1 MMKCKPKMINKIAAK
16 FTVKTLPKIKLDP
29 NYEAINKI
37 MPLLITNA
45 ATLPTSRGRRND
57 VHIGIIMKP
66 TIYTTLST
74 TDWVDPPDLVVYP
87 MFLDNANDTHRDQLQ
102 LQHDKGRLI

>member
-1 MMKCKPKMINKIAAK
+1 
-16 FTVKTLPKIKLDP
+16 
-29 NYEAINKI
+29 
-37 MPLLITNA
+37 
-45 ATLPTSRGRRND
+45 
-57 VHIGIIMKP
+57 MKP

-87 MFLDNANDTHRDQLQ
+87 MFLDNANDTHQDQLQ